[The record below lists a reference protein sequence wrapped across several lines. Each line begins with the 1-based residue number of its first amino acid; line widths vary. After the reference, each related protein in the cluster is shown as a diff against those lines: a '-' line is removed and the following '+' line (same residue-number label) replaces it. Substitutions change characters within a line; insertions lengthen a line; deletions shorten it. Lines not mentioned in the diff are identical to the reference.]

1 MITHSGG
8 KLDAMYEDAQ
18 AALWRSPCGEELKP
32 PANSQNQLAGH
43 GGGAILEPDPPGPV
57 RPADNHSPNPKPS
70 S

>member
-43 GGGAILEPDPPGPV
+43 GGVPF
-57 RPADNHSPNPKPS
+57 
-70 S
+70 